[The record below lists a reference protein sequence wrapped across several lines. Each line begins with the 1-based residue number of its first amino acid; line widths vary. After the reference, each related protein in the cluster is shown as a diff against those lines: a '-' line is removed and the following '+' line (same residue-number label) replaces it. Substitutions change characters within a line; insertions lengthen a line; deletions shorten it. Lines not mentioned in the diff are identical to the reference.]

1 MALIDLRMSVN
12 VDPGGPAPEVRAFID
27 LQPAR
32 GLGSEIELPL
42 RRRGKREWVGTFA
55 VGDSQPRYFL
65 YRVALAAHVGASWE
79 LLIRE
84 RGSGTP
90 LLADAD
96 TLTLA
101 KYWLVGSC
109 DAPSEQ
115 RRILAEQTIMSGAQ
129 RLESAR
135 GATACRLL
143 LASTLGPTRHLAF
156 QRLEASQHGQSQHD
170 RTRNAPE
177 QKRLFVLGELSDQSV
192 RSVDKRSRKPQRD
205 DGGV

>member
-1 MALIDLRMSVN
+1 MALIDLRMSLN
-12 VDPGGPAPEVRAFID
+12 VEAGAAAPEVRAFID
-27 LQPAR
+27 LQPER

-55 VGDSQPRYFL
+55 VGESQPRYFL

-84 RGSGTP
+84 RGSRTP
-90 LLADAD
+90 LLTDAD
-96 TLTLA
+96 TFTLA
-101 KYWLVGSC
+101 KCWLVGSC

-115 RRILAEQTIMSGAQ
+115 KRISAEQALG
-129 RLESAR
+129 SAT

-143 LASTLGPTRHLAF
+143 LASTLGPSHNLAF
-156 QRLEASQHGQSQHD
+156 ERLKASQHREPQHD
-170 RTRNAPE
+170 RTRNPSE
-177 QKRLFVLGELSDQSV
+177 QKRLFVLGELTDQRV
-192 RSVDKRSRKPQRD
+192 RTVDERPRKPQRD

>member
-1 MALIDLRMSVN
+1 MALIDLRMSLI
-12 VDPGGPAPEVRAFID
+12 VDSSEPTPEVRAFID
-27 LQPAR
+27 LQPDR

-42 RRRGKREWVGTFA
+42 RRRSKREWVGTFA

-84 RGSGTP
+84 RGENTP

-96 TLTLA
+96 TFTLA
-101 KYWLVGSC
+101 KCWLVGSC

-115 RRILAEQTIMSGAQ
+115 RRVSAEQT
-129 RLESAR
+129 LDSAT

-143 LASTLGPTRHLAF
+143 LASTLGSTRHLGF
-156 QRLEASQHGQSQHD
+156 KHLKASQHGESKYD
-170 RTRNAPE
+170 RARHSAE
-177 QKRLFVLGELSDQSV
+177 QKRLFVLGQLTDQSV
-192 RSVDKRSRKPQRD
+192 RAVDERSRKPQRD